1 MNKILE
7 GITCLL
13 FALILAAPS
22 LSAQESSAAAR
33 TQPSVASAPAPS
45 TPPPSPALTSAL
57 NDLDRV
63 TSTTEAD
70 IKNMGSGEE
79 SDRNWWKFWHTAGS
93 SRSSEDEKAAA
104 SQQRNLHD
112 AMPRL
117 IQNARTSGSFAA
129 TFRLYHNLSVVC
141 ELLDTLVKSR
151 RSQDDESDTALAND
165 AAAMG
170 RVRQGLATYI
180 EQTAVAMDTRN
191 QYAPTTS
198 TPTTTASTSATTA
211 STPTTTAST
220 PTTKPPTKIVVDDTI
235 PVKKIVVDDTV
246 PVKKVVVDDTGP
258 VKKIV
263 ADDII
268 VDDDV
273 PVKRSAKKTGATAP
287 Q

>member
-1 MNKILE
+1 MNKILG
-7 GITCLL
+7 GITCSL
-13 FALILAAPS
+13 FALILAATS

-33 TQPSVASAPAPS
+33 TQPAVASAPAPS

-79 SDRNWWKFWHTAGS
+79 SDRNWWKFWHTADS
-93 SRSSEDEKAAA
+93 SRSSEDEEAAA
-104 SQQRNLHD
+104 SLRRNLHD
-112 AMPRL
+112 AMPKL

-141 ELLDTLVKSR
+141 ELLDTLVKSQ

-180 EQTAVAMDTRN
+180 EQAAVAMDTRN
-191 QYAPTTS
+191 QYPPTTS
-198 TPTTTASTSATTA
+198 NPTSTA

-220 PTTKPPTKIVVDDTI
+220 LTTKPPTKIVVDDTI
-235 PVKKIVVDDTV
+235 PVKKIVLDDTV
-246 PVKKVVVDDTGP
+246 PVKKIVVDDTGP

-263 ADDII
+263 ANDII
-268 VDDDV
+268 VDNTV

>member
-1 MNKILE
+1 
-7 GITCLL
+7 
-13 FALILAAPS
+13 
-22 LSAQESSAAAR
+22 
-33 TQPSVASAPAPS
+33 
-45 TPPPSPALTSAL
+45 
-57 NDLDRV
+57 
-63 TSTTEAD
+63 
-70 IKNMGSGEE
+70 MGSGEE

-93 SRSSEDEKAAA
+93 SRSSEDEEAAA
-104 SQQRNLHD
+104 SLQRNLHD

-141 ELLDTLVKSR
+141 ELLDTLVKSL

-198 TPTTTASTSATTA
+198 TPTTTASTL
-211 STPTTTAST
+211 
-220 PTTKPPTKIVVDDTI
+220 TTKPSTKIVVDDTV

-246 PVKKVVVDDTGP
+246 PVRKIIVDDTGP

-268 VDDDV
+268 VDDTV

>member
-33 TQPSVASAPAPS
+33 TQPSVASARAPS
-45 TPPPSPALTSAL
+45 TTPPPSPALTSAL
-57 NDLDRV
+57 NDLDRI
-63 TSTTEAD
+63 TSATEAD
-70 IKNMGSGEE
+70 ISNMDGGEE
-79 SDRNWWKFWHTAGS
+79 SDRNWKNAWRFWHPVGS
-93 SRSSEDEKAAA
+93 SPSSQDEEAAA
-104 SQQRNLHD
+104 SLQRNLHD
-112 AMPRL
+112 AMPGL

-141 ELLDTLVKSR
+141 ALLDTLVKSL
-151 RSQDDESDTALAND
+151 RSQDGESDTALAND

-170 RVRQGLATYI
+170 RVRQDLATYV
-180 EQTAVAMDTRN
+180 EQAAVAMDTRN

-198 TPTTTASTSATTA
+198 TPTTTT
-211 STPTTTAST
+211 ST

-246 PVKKVVVDDTGP
+246 PVKK
-258 VKKIV
+258 
-263 ADDII
+263 II
-268 VDDDV
+268 VDDTV

>member
-1 MNKILE
+1 MNKILG
-7 GITCLL
+7 GITCSL
-13 FALILAAPS
+13 FALILAATS

-45 TPPPSPALTSAL
+45 TTPPPSPALTSAL
-57 NDLDRV
+57 NDLDRI

-79 SDRNWWKFWHTAGS
+79 SDRNRWKFWHTAGS
-93 SRSSEDEKAAA
+93 SRSSEDEEAAA
-104 SQQRNLHD
+104 SLQRNLHD

-117 IQNARTSGSFAA
+117 IQNARTSGSFAV

-141 ELLDTLVKSR
+141 ELLDTLAKSQ

-198 TPTTTASTSATTA
+198 TPTTTAST
-211 STPTTTAST
+211 PTTTAST
-220 PTTKPPTKIVVDDTI
+220 LTTKPPTKIVVDDTI
-235 PVKKIVVDDTV
+235 PVKKIVVDDT
-246 PVKKVVVDDTGP
+246 GP

-268 VDDDV
+268 VDDTV
-273 PVKRSAKKTGATAP
+273 PVKRWAKKTGATAP